1 MDLRTTRTIRSAIEI
16 RAPIDTVWGV
26 LTDFAAY
33 PDWNPHIRRVLGTV
47 TEGSRL
53 AIHTR
58 PPGGRMIVMR
68 PRVTTWAPPT
78 ELRWRATF
86 LNRRLFTGEHGFLL
100 EPAGA
105 NRVRF
110 VQDETFSGLL
120 VPFYSR
126 LRLPRTRRGFDEVN
140 QALRTRVEQLAGS
153 ATEPVGEADTSVGEQ
168 VYAEDVPG

>member
-1 MDLRTTRTIRSAIEI
+1 LDLRTTRTIRSAIEI
-16 RAPIDTVWGV
+16 RAPIETVWGV

-47 TEGSRL
+47 AQGSRL

-58 PPGGRMIVMR
+58 PPGGRTIVMR
-68 PRVTTWAPPT
+68 PRVTKWAPPT

-86 LNRRLFTGEHGFLL
+86 LNGRLFAGEHGFRL
-100 EPAGA
+100 EPTGA
-105 NRVRF
+105 SRVRF

-120 VPFYSR
+120 VPLYAR

-140 QALRTRVEQLAGS
+140 QALRSRVEQQTGS
-153 ATEPVGEADTSVGEQ
+153 AEQPAAEGETATREQ
-168 VYAEDVPG
+168 TLAQDVDR